1 MTTRAALPQRGY
13 QRRLPVDE
21 SGLAVT
27 VVDGTGRAHGP
38 FSFADLPAHGQVRA
52 ELIRAFVAC
61 SSPQGP
67 WQSPASVRTGHALAR
82 SFLKQLQP
90 LGIDIA
96 SLADLTVEQWWAWRA
111 LVESRNRWPGQVSV
125 MRTLLR
131 HCPEVPTLTLRAMA
145 HRTSKPRRRL
155 QSSYSPSEFTRIRS
169 AALKDVRAA
178 EARVRRNTE
187 RLQAHWAGEPSGVE
201 GTVFMNGRNWD
212 AGELLERLYR
222 SGRLDPNSGY
232 RKPATSVSELLGH
245 PSVAPTNALFPT
257 KLETFSLMVL
267 LVCDRGYNLS
277 TLTSLQVP
285 EVAGQDHRGEAVLL
299 THLDKPRRRRLRH
312 FTHSHTGPGARTLE
326 LGMSMTE
333 TARAAARDMGHPS
346 DQLLIAASSHN
357 ATNHPSRVFLVEG
370 LTNGGTATEWSNRH
384 KVAGDNGEPLM
395 VSLARL
401 RLTEQ
406 VVNRKASQNSDAVSE
421 DTYRSPEALTAAM
434 VADVIL
440 QGQADAITHAHDT
453 MPMRWVDDA
462 SQVETSEETRQ
473 ALREHRLDTAT
484 GACLDHLHSPFAPAG
499 TPCTASFLNCLA
511 CPNAVATPAHLPRLA
526 TLRSALE
533 NLATAAPDRFASTY
547 ATHRDRLEDVLA
559 QAVSPAEISGAAA
572 HATDHDRDLIER
584 LLRRE
589 LDG

>member
-13 QRRLPVDE
+13 QRRLPADE

-52 ELIRAFVAC
+52 ELIRAFVAR
-61 SSPQGP
+61 SSPHGP
-67 WQSPASVRTGHALAR
+67 WQSPASVRSGHALAR

-90 LGIDIA
+90 LGIDIE
-96 SLADLTVEQWWAWRA
+96 SLANLTVEQWWAWRA
-111 LVESRNRWPGQVSV
+111 SVESRNRWPGQVSV

-131 HCPEVPTLTLRAMA
+131 HCPEVPALTLRAMA

-155 QSSYSPSEFTRIRS
+155 RSSYSPNEFTRIRS

-201 GTVFMNGRNWD
+201 GAVFMNGRNWD

-357 ATNHPSRVFLVEG
+357 ATTHPSRVFLVEG
-370 LTNGGTATEWSNRH
+370 LTNGGTATEWSSRH

-421 DTYRSPEALTAAM
+421 DTYRSPEALTAAL

-440 QGQADAITHAHDT
+440 QGQADALTHAHDT

-533 NLATAAPDRFASTY
+533 NLATAAPDRFASMY

-559 QAVSPAEISGAAA
+559 QAVSPAEITRAAA